1 MNIFY
6 TSVPARSRMERIP
19 PSAGSRS
26 SDGSRPYLVPAQPR
40 PQSQRSGLP
49 TPKAVQ
55 LFPHEPEDARLTG
68 ATRSLFRR
76 LLALNL
82 PAGSQSISTVVQTAQ
97 VTETVAMRSP
107 AVPVPAPLRATPR
120 APRPRNLSA

>member
-19 PSAGSRS
+19 PSAGSRLP
-26 SDGSRPYLVPAQPR
+26 DGSRPYLVQPR
-40 PQSQRSGLP
+40 PQTQRSDLP
-49 TPKAVQ
+49 APKTVQ

-82 PAGSQSISTVVQTAQ
+82 PAGVRTTAQ
-97 VTETVAMRSP
+97 VSETVVTRSP
-107 AVPVPAPLRATPR
+107 AVPVPSPLRAKPR
-120 APRPRNLSA
+120 APRATRNLSA